1 MKKKYLWYSDTHFNF
16 TLPWTRRSFV
26 ERVKDEKP
34 DGLILTG
41 DISCGLTIG
50 NILSFL
56 AKELED
62 FSIYFVLGN
71 HDYYGTSFAET
82 ENIVSN
88 LTEKHSNL
96 VWLTKHN
103 EIVVNDG
110 VAFIGDEGWYDARLG
125 NPSFLAYNLDWI
137 MLSDFRDIKSFEE
150 KKEYGKAL
158 ADASTERL
166 KAKLLHALEKNHTV
180 YIITHMPPWA
190 ETCRGAGTEL
200 AEFWLPYNIN
210 SGLGQMIE
218 SIMQE
223 HQNKTAVVLSGHTHV
238 PAILHVAHNIECLVQ
253 GGKYLGS
260 PTEHNC
266 VFI

>member
-1 MKKKYLWYSDTHFNF
+1 MKNKYLWYSDTHFNLTF
-16 TLPWTRRSFV
+16 PWTRHAFV

-50 NILSFL
+50 NILTFL
-56 AKELED
+56 AKELEN
-62 FSIYFVLGN
+62 FPIYFVLGN
-71 HDYYGTSFAET
+71 HDYYGASFAES
-82 ENIVSN
+82 EKIVSKITQKYNN
-88 LTEKHSNL
+88 LI
-96 VWLTKHN
+96 WLTQHDKVAVN
-103 EIVVNDG
+103 EG

-125 NPSFLAYNLDWI
+125 DANFLAYNLDWI
-137 MLSDFRDIKSFEE
+137 MVSDFRNFKSFEA
-150 KKEYGKAL
+150 KKEYGEAL
-158 ADASTERL
+158 ADASTARL
-166 KAKLLHALEKNHTV
+166 KTKLLHALESNHTI
-180 YIITHMPPWA
+180 YILTHMPPWA

-210 SGLGQMIE
+210 SGLGKMIE
-218 SIMQE
+218 TVMQE
-223 HQNKTAVVLSGHTHV
+223 HPNQTAVVLSGHTHI

-260 PTEHNC
+260 PAEHNC